1 AGGASRRSVRSVRSV
16 RTRSRPVPAF
26 EPVLTARWGDPEA
39 VGIDGY
45 LRTGGYQ
52 GVRKALAMDPDAVIG
67 EGKASGL
74 RGRGGAGFP
83 TGTKWSFIPKGSGKP
98 VYVVFN
104 FDESVP
110 GPAPPAATVPRHR
123 GPVRLADRDQQRGDA
138 VLRPPHP
145 GPGGAVVR
153 LERAGEVDRARHL
166 LDLGEGQPARQLRGP
181 HGDHRPR
188 ADR

>member
-52 GVRKALAMDPDAVIG
+52 GVRKALAMDPDAVV
-67 EGKASGL
+67 EEVKASGL

-83 TGTKWSFIPKGSGKP
+83 TGAKWGFIPKGPRAK
-98 VYVVFN
+98 YVAVN
-104 FDESVP
+104 ADESAP
-110 GPAPPAATVPRHR
+110 GTFKDRALIEVEPHR
-123 GPVRLADRDQQRGDA
+123 S
-138 VLRPPHP
+138 
-145 GPGGAVVR
+145 
-153 LERAGEVDRARHL
+153 LERIPL
-166 LDLGEGQPARQLRGP
+166 CC
-181 HGDHRPR
+181 
-188 ADR
+188 